1 MPPLDSLHGCIFA
14 VLGTLGALWGI
25 ALLLRWVFGG

>member
-1 MPPLDSLHGCIFA
+1 MPLDSLHGCIFA
-14 VLGTLGALWGI
+14 VFAIFGTLWAI